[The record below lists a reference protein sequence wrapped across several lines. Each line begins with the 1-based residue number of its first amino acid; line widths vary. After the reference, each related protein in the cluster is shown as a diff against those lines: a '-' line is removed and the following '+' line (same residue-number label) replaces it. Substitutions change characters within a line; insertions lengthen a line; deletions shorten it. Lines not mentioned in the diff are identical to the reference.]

1 MLVWSRLTRNPDSLI
16 WPCSS
21 SEASGVRGK
30 PSAASQMCTSIYPCC
45 LQCETEVVATK
56 TRLVCTGVKLFL
68 STVHSQLRTSYIYQ
82 GLMFCNCVTYVKE
95 DSRELTDLE
104 ASSCQK

>member
-1 MLVWSRLTRNPDSLI
+1 MSDPTSGKASSLIINTLVWSRLTRNPDSLI

-56 TRLVCTGVKLFL
+56 DL
-68 STVHSQLRTSYIYQ
+68 SSVNGCKTP
-82 GLMFCNCVTYVKE
+82 F
-95 DSRELTDLE
+95 
-104 ASSCQK
+104 

>member
-1 MLVWSRLTRNPDSLI
+1 MQFSAREHRKANLSDLTSGKASSLIIDMLVWSRLTRNPDSLI

-56 TRLVCTGVKLFL
+56 DLFCEYKQGVKLL
-68 STVHSQLRTSYIYQ
+68 SKHS
-82 GLMFCNCVTYVKE
+82 
-95 DSRELTDLE
+95 
-104 ASSCQK
+104 A

>member
-45 LQCETEVVATK
+45 LQRETEVVATK
-56 TRLVCTGVKLFL
+56 TRLVCTGVKLL
-68 STVHSQLRTSYIYQ
+68 SKHS
-82 GLMFCNCVTYVKE
+82 
-95 DSRELTDLE
+95 
-104 ASSCQK
+104 A